1 MHVSPDR
8 SKIASGSDDKTVK
21 VWDFHEQVCLF
32 TFDGHAHGVYSAAF
46 SPDGKHLVTG
56 DNTTIS
62 VSSPFADWV
71 NLIEGDSVAD
81 HRHNRL
87 KVWNLMAAECVFTS
101 EEIDLFG
108 HRSVG
113 FTGNSV
119 DGLKIFSGYGT
130 GRIECA
136 FDLNSGKQLSQGK
149 CDPNVVAKRC
159 GFQFFSGDEV
169 PNATIGLA
177 GDRSTTVLLHEF
189 PTLSSIA
196 VMTCQNQIHI
206 IKRHG
211 RKQERTR
218 RRARLATVGCS
229 MDTDVA
235 LIGVLVQPPMYR
247 AEYDFVGVEFDA
259 LSFNENDT
267 FDLLVE
273 YDEEWLIC
281 RDGEGHEGFVPKVYV
296 SLVDV

>member
-1 MHVSPDR
+1 M
-8 SKIASGSDDKTVK
+8 
-21 VWDFHEQVCLF
+21 
-32 TFDGHAHGVYSAAF
+32 
-46 SPDGKHLVTG
+46 
-56 DNTTIS
+56 
-62 VSSPFADWV
+62 
-71 NLIEGDSVAD
+71 
-81 HRHNRL
+81 
-87 KVWNLMAAECVFTS
+87 
-101 EEIDLFG
+101 
-108 HRSVG
+108 
-113 FTGNSV
+113 

-177 GDRSTTVLLHEF
+177 GDRSTTVLLHKF

-281 RDGEGHEGFVPKVYV
+281 RDGEGHEGFVPKAYV